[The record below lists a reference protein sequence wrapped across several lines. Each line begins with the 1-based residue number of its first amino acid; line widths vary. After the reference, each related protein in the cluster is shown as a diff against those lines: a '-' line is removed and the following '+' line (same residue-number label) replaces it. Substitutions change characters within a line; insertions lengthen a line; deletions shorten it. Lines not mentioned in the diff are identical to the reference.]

1 MSRLQN
7 LTLATII
14 SILGTNT
21 IKIYNVDAS
30 VFKNKFISNNQVTD
44 TVNDAQLAQNPNTTA
59 TESNSSNSE
68 EEMIDALQERQQ
80 VIEKNLEKINNLQ
93 DDNKINNKKLKALQ
107 KKQLNIKSVE
117 ELEEIQKIVND
128 ENLDSNEKLKALQK
142 KQLNI
147 KSTEEL
153 GEIQEIINNDNLGV
167 SALSDIS
174 KPLAFKMLTI
184 GLPAILL
191 VIAVATPLLKGV
203 IGVISSNFQQ
213 KFGKP
218 EIPDRSLNLHH
229 DALKEINIIGK
240 QVEKVND
247 EKFTS
252 EEFKLLIQIKI
263 DIAKG
268 TEGYQEL
275 NYQVELLKAAIIAQK
290 SFLKLEATELR
301 YRSRKQQEFYQYI
314 AEHLEAEIDKE
325 EFAKRIK
332 KKQTEILP
340 LINTEEG
347 REAINS
353 YAQEINAI
361 SKHELGLKL
370 LALFKK
376 YDLQDFS
383 IIKQIADA
391 IEGLQGYDLLSPKRL
406 VAYVREY
413 YDLFDKIAPIL
424 GIPKNNNAHAT
435 YARILQVI
443 GLNNRHGG
451 AYLEFKE
458 LVRLLQRWER
468 SYGTIT
474 MVREQFSPQEY
485 QIPSEFQQDIPGT
498 SIYQKYAQYLAAL

>member
-1 MSRLQN
+1 L
-7 LTLATII
+7 
-14 SILGTNT
+14 
-21 IKIYNVDAS
+21 
-30 VFKNKFISNNQVTD
+30 
-44 TVNDAQLAQNPNTTA
+44 
-59 TESNSSNSE
+59 
-68 EEMIDALQERQQ
+68 
-80 VIEKNLEKINNLQ
+80 
-93 DDNKINNKKLKALQ
+93 
-107 KKQLNIKSVE
+107 
-117 ELEEIQKIVND
+117 
-128 ENLDSNEKLKALQK
+128 
-142 KQLNI
+142 
-147 KSTEEL
+147 
-153 GEIQEIINNDNLGV
+153 
-167 SALSDIS
+167 
-174 KPLAFKMLTI
+174 
-184 GLPAILL
+184 
-191 VIAVATPLLKGV
+191 AVATPLLKGV
-203 IGVISSNFQQ
+203 IGVFLSNFQQ

-218 EIPDRSLNLHH
+218 QIPERSLNLHN
-229 DALKEINIIGK
+229 DAFKEIKIIGK

-252 EEFKLLIQIKI
+252 EEFRLLLQIKI

-314 AEHLEAEIDKE
+314 AEHLEAEIAKE
-325 EFAKRIK
+325 EFAKKIK

-353 YAQEINAI
+353 YAQEINVI

-391 IEGLQGYDLLSPKRL
+391 IEGLQGHDLMSPKRL

-424 GIPKNNNAHAT
+424 GISKNDHSHAT

-451 AYLEFKE
+451 AFIEFKE
-458 LVRLLQRWER
+458 LVRLLQKWER
-468 SYGTIT
+468 PYGTIT
-474 MVREQFSPQEY
+474 MMREQFSSQEY

>member
-1 MSRLQN
+1 M
-7 LTLATII
+7 LAI
-14 SILGTNT
+14 
-21 IKIYNVDAS
+21 
-30 VFKNKFISNNQVTD
+30 
-44 TVNDAQLAQNPNTTA
+44 
-59 TESNSSNSE
+59 
-68 EEMIDALQERQQ
+68 
-80 VIEKNLEKINNLQ
+80 
-93 DDNKINNKKLKALQ
+93 
-107 KKQLNIKSVE
+107 
-117 ELEEIQKIVND
+117 
-128 ENLDSNEKLKALQK
+128 
-142 KQLNI
+142 
-147 KSTEEL
+147 
-153 GEIQEIINNDNLGV
+153 
-167 SALSDIS
+167 
-174 KPLAFKMLTI
+174 
-184 GLPAILL
+184 
-191 VIAVATPLLKGV
+191 PLLKGI
-203 IGVISSNFQQ
+203 IGVFLSNFQQ

-218 EIPDRSLNLHH
+218 QIPERSLNLHN
-229 DALKEINIIGK
+229 DAFKEIKIIGK

-252 EEFKLLIQIKI
+252 EEFKLLLQIKI

-290 SFLKLEATELR
+290 SFLKLESTELR
-301 YRSRKQQEFYQYI
+301 YRSRKQQEFCQYI

-325 EFAKRIK
+325 EFAKKIK
-332 KKQTEILP
+332 KKQIEILP

-361 SKHELGLKL
+361 SQHELGLKL

-424 GIPKNNNAHAT
+424 GISKNDNSHAT
-435 YARILQVI
+435 YARILQLI

-458 LVRLLQRWER
+458 LVRLLQKWER
-468 SYGTIT
+468 PYGTIT

-485 QIPSEFQQDIPGT
+485 QIPSEFQQEIPGT
-498 SIYQKYAQYLAAL
+498 SIYKKYAQYLADL

>member
-7 LTLATII
+7 LTLATVF
-14 SILGTNT
+14 SILGLST
-21 IKIYNVDAS
+21 IKISNADAS
-30 VFKNKFISNNQVTD
+30 VFSSQFIPNNQFTD
-44 TVNDAQLAQNPNTTA
+44 TANHTQLAQNSNTTT
-59 TESNSSNSE
+59 TETNSSESE
-68 EEMIDALQERQQ
+68 DEMIGDLQERQQ
-80 VIEKNLEKINNLQ
+80 KIEDLKELPLLKDKNLNQQLDNNQ
-93 DDNKINNKKLKALQ
+93 PSTQSSTSSKK
-107 KKQLNIKSVE
+107 
-117 ELEEIQKIVND
+117 
-128 ENLDSNEKLKALQK
+128 
-142 KQLNI
+142 
-147 KSTEEL
+147 
-153 GEIQEIINNDNLGV
+153 
-167 SALSDIS
+167 S
-174 KPLAFKMLTI
+174 KPLAFKLLTI
-184 GLPAILL
+184 GLSATIL

-203 IGVISSNFQQ
+203 IGVFLSNFQQ

-218 EIPDRSLNLHH
+218 SIPERSLNLHN
-229 DALKEINIIGK
+229 DAFKEIKIIGK

-252 EEFKLLIQIKI
+252 EEFKLLLQIKI

-325 EFAKRIK
+325 EFAKKIK

-458 LVRLLQRWER
+458 LVRLLQKWER
-468 SYGTIT
+468 PYGIIT

-498 SIYQKYAQYLAAL
+498 SIYKKYAQYLAAL

>member
-1 MSRLQN
+1 MSRLQKT
-7 LTLATII
+7 TLVTVI
-14 SILGTNT
+14 SFLGIST
-21 IKIYNVDAS
+21 IKISNVDAS
-30 VFKNKFISNNQVTD
+30 VFSSKLISNNQVTD
-44 TVNDAQLAQNPNTTA
+44 TINYAQLAQNPNTT
-59 TESNSSNSE
+59 TTKSNSSNPE
-68 EEMIDALQERQQ
+68 DEMIDALQKRQ
-80 VIEKNLEKINNLQ
+80 EKIEELKELPLLKEKLE
-93 DDNKINNKKLKALQ
+93 NKNSN
-107 KKQLNIKSVE
+107 KQLDSPE
-117 ELEEIQKIVND
+117 SLE
-128 ENLDSNEKLKALQK
+128 S
-142 KQLNI
+142 
-147 KSTEEL
+147 ST
-153 GEIQEIINNDNLGV
+153 
-167 SALSDIS
+167 SSKTS
-174 KPLAFKMLTI
+174 KPLLQKMLTI
-184 GLPAILL
+184 GLPATIL
-191 VIAVATPLLKGV
+191 VIAVATPFFKGI
-203 IGVISSNFQQ
+203 IGVFLSNFQQ

-218 EIPDRSLNLHH
+218 QIPDRSLNLHN

-247 EKFTS
+247 EKFAS

-268 TEGYQEL
+268 TEDYPEL

-353 YAQEINAI
+353 YTQEINAI

-383 IIKQIADA
+383 IIQQIANV

-424 GIPKNNNAHAT
+424 GISKNDSSHAT

-458 LVRLLQRWER
+458 LVKLLHKWEKP
-468 SYGTIT
+468 YETIT
-474 MVREQFSPQEY
+474 MVREQFSPSEY
-485 QIPSEFQQDIPGT
+485 QIPSEFQHEIPGT
-498 SIYQKYAQYLAAL
+498 STYKKYAQYLANL